1 MPKSSSATGTTVT
14 ASEYCGRFAPSPTG
28 PLHTGSLLAALVSY
42 LDARAVNGRWLVRI
56 EDIDPP
62 REQPGAADDILRTLE
77 SFGLTWDGEV
87 LYQSSRHA
95 VYADAAAALR
105 TNGRAFYCLCARQT
119 LRQSNLAAGRPPG
132 YYPGI
137 CRERALGH
145 GALRF
150 RVDDESL
157 VVDDRLQP
165 SLTTNLA
172 NDCGDF
178 VIWRRDELPAYQ
190 LAVVIDDEAQG
201 VTDVVRGIDLYDST
215 PRQIVLQRALGLR
228 TPRYA
233 HMPVLVDTAGV
244 KLSKQTGA
252 ARVGAERPA
261 ALLHRMLVSIGQDP
275 PAALAAG
282 APRELLQWASAHW
295 APARLGG
302 IRDLPAASVAA
313 QQNPVRS

>member
-14 ASEYCGRFAPSPTG
+14 ASGYCGRFAPSPTG

-87 LYQSSRHA
+87 LYQSNRLA
-95 VYADAAAALR
+95 AYAESAATLR
-105 TNGRAFYCLCARQT
+105 SSGRAFYCQCARQT
-119 LRQSNLAAGRPPG
+119 LRENNLAAGRLPG
-132 YYPGI
+132 YYPGS
-137 CRERALGH
+137 CRERGLRH

-150 RVDDESL
+150 RVDDEPL
-157 VVDDRLQP
+157 VVDDRLQAT
-165 SLTTNLA
+165 LTTSLA
-172 NDCGDF
+172 SDCGDF

-215 PRQIVLQRALGLR
+215 PRQIALQRALGLR

-233 HMPVLVDTAGV
+233 HMPVLVDTTGV

-252 ARVGAERPA
+252 AAVGAERPA
-261 ALLHRMLVSIGQDP
+261 ALLHRLLASIGHNP
-275 PAALAAG
+275 PAALASG
-282 APRELLQWASAHW
+282 TPREILEWARARWVPS
-295 APARLGG
+295 RLGG
-302 IRDLPAASVAA
+302 IRDLPTASVAA